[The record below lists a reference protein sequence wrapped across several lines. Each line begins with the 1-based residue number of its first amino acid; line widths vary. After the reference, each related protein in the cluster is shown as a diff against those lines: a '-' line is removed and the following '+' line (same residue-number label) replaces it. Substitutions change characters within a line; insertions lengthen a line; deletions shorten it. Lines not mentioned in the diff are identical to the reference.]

1 MGAWMILTLL
11 TLWPKFMF
19 PYLNYTLAIG
29 FFGFA
34 IFLIIVE
41 RKYPICPAGIN
52 LFAVVL
58 QSPHF
63 KFRDLQSTW
72 AVLDLC
78 AVSLKFIRFYL
89 FRLFNFENRVDISIK
104 NKKYFGG
111 SIFLWFRKL
120 FSIIRIKFW
129 ISAIILVLGFIVQ
142 LCVLAVHWHSSYPT
156 TSIRSNIHLF
166 DPKDCIGIKSLL
178 EHSLSLAPQLL
189 WDIQDTTLN
198 DKSDWRLFINES
210 WK

>member
-78 AVSLKFIRFYL
+78 AVSLKHSFVSIF
-89 FRLFNFENRVDISIK
+89 FAFSTSKIDISIK
-104 NKKYFGG
+104 NKKIFWG

-156 TSIRSNIHLF
+156 TSIRRNIHLLTS
-166 DPKDCIGIKSLL
+166 KDCIGIKSLL